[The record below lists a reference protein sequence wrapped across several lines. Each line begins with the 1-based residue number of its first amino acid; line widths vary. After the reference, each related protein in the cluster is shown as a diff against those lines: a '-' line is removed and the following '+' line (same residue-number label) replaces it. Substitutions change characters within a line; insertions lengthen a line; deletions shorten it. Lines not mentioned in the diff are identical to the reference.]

1 MAPNNWHKMDVSSV
15 IAVSD
20 PFIAQSTACDDEI
33 YRRLLQPRIRSK
45 VIPPRANMPPPKT
58 TFAALFMLIGG
69 IIFLLTGLYV
79 YFADLR
85 KESDRGFAMFV
96 LGLLSKFLR
105 SLITALFIEKVVFCD
120 DLTI

>member
-1 MAPNNWHKMDVSSV
+1 
-15 IAVSD
+15 
-20 PFIAQSTACDDEI
+20 
-33 YRRLLQPRIRSK
+33 
-45 VIPPRANMPPPKT
+45 MPPPKT